1 MGDAFNKVFEKRDKV
16 SEDKYY
22 NDNSVYIFNNYRVS
36 CFNEISSIDSKFVT
50 VNKFY
55 KDIKKLED
63 VKSKNK
69 GTN

>member
-36 CFNEISSIDSKFVT
+36 RFNEISSIDSKFVT

-69 GTN
+69 GTY